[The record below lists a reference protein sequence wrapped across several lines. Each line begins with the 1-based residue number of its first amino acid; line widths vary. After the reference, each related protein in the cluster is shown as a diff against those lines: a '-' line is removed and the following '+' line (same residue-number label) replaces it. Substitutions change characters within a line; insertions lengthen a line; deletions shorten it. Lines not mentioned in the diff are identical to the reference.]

1 MYSTSVTAR
10 DYLYLVCVLVCKVS
24 LLGEQR
30 TLWPPMGKMSIKNNF
45 KNLMLFFRMIW
56 ER

>member
-1 MYSTSVTAR
+1 MYSTSVTAQ

-45 KNLMLFFRMIW
+45 KNLMLFFRMI
-56 ER
+56 